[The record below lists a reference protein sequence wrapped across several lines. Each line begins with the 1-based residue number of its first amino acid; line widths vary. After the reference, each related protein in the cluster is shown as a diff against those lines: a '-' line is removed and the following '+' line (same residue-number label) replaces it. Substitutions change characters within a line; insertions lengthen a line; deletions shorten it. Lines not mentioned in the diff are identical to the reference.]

1 MPRLSRVVFPGVPHH
16 ITQRG
21 NRQEDVFFTDD
32 NRNIYLSWLKEYS
45 DRHKVDVIAYCL
57 MTNHVH
63 LVAVPQ
69 DEGGLERVLRPLHM
83 RYAQLLNKERGWK
96 GHLWQGRYF
105 SSPLDEDY
113 LWSAIRYVESNPVRA
128 RMVREAEDYRCSSAS
143 GHCGLIKD
151 RVLTNKSDWWVKFEV
166 IGDWRSWLSEE
177 EDINR
182 AETIRRNTY
191 KGLPT
196 GSEEFVK
203 SLEIVTRRILQFRPV
218 GRPKKV
224 EK

>member
-1 MPRLSRVVFPGVPHH
+1 
-16 ITQRG
+16 
-21 NRQEDVFFTDD
+21 
-32 NRNIYLSWLKEYS
+32 
-45 DRHKVDVIAYCL
+45 
-57 MTNHVH
+57 
-63 LVAVPQ
+63 
-69 DEGGLERVLRPLHM
+69 
-83 RYAQLLNKERGWK
+83 
-96 GHLWQGRYF
+96 
-105 SSPLDEDY
+105 
-113 LWSAIRYVESNPVRA
+113 
-128 RMVREAEDYRCSSAS
+128 
-143 GHCGLIKD
+143 
-151 RVLTNKSDWWVKFEV
+151 VLTNKSDWWVKFEV

-203 SLEIVTRRILQFRPV
+203 SLEIVTRRILQYRPV